1 MQRCVTWKYRQAH
14 LDADLDPQS
23 QAAAS
28 GAKLVFRP
36 RLRIPRSVLDS
47 VGKHGV
53 VCHSL
58 STHTH
63 TQFLFADNTQ
73 GSIWIPDFSPELV
86 CISTC
91 TSHTPNKL
99 RDGTRPFLHLSLLL
113 QVRVY
118 LLQVPGAR
126 QVCLSA
132 HVPTLTAHPSPSA
145 PSPPSPR
152 RFKPRPPPVES
163 TATVP

>member
-73 GSIWIPDFSPELV
+73 SSIWIPDFSPELV

-113 QVRVY
+113 QVRGLPAASSGSQTGVFER
-118 LLQVPGAR
+118 PR
-126 QVCLSA
+126 PDP
-132 HVPTLTAHPSPSA
+132 HSPSFTKC
-145 PSPPSPR
+145 SL
-152 RFKPRPPPVES
+152 S
-163 TATVP
+163 TVSEAV